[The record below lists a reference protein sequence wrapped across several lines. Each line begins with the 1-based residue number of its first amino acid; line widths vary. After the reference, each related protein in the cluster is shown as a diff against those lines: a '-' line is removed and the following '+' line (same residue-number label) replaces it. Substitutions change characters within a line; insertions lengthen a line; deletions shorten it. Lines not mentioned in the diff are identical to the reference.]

1 MLDFVVSHLS
11 GGKGNSLKPG
21 RSKEDRVK
29 IATCVLLLEMANA
42 DGVFSHSEG
51 GKLREIL
58 QNDLKLPPDEIEEI
72 LSIAEREREESVD
85 LWAYTNLINEHFTD
99 ADKQRLVEMIWE
111 LAYVDDRLDQYEDY
125 LVHKL
130 GNLLHVKHEDLIAA
144 KLKAIDSGGDR

>member
-11 GGKGNSLKPG
+11 GGKGNSLKSG
-21 RSKEDRVK
+21 RSKEERIK

-51 GKLREIL
+51 EKLREIL
-58 QNDLKLPPDEIEEI
+58 QNEVKLPANEIEDI

-85 LWAYTNLINEHFTD
+85 LFAYTNLINEQFSA

-111 LAYVDDRLDQYEDY
+111 LAYADDRLDQYEDY

-130 GNLLHVKHEDLIAA
+130 GNLLHIKHENLITA
-144 KLKAIDSGGDR
+144 KLKVINSVGGR